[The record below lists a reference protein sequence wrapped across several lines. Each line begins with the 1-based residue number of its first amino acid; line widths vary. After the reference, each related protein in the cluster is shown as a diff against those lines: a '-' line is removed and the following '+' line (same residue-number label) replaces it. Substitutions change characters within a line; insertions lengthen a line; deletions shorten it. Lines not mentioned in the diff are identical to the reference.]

1 MTTTK
6 EPKAQAASLPT
17 AALAYKFVTFENLM
31 ATDSILP
38 GVVASQFSS
47 WRPNLDIG
55 WYYLGQGAEMKYG
68 RSPTGIIVHA
78 LEPDALRDVVGW
90 ERIWEAP
97 GVVPG
102 AYYALW
108 RGVPPNRD
116 YVVVGGIFSNN
127 KDWAEPDSEQT
138 RGIMAIRRD
147 LLVMDGTFEI
157 WNDRDAGLIPPSLL
171 QQALVWKTTGQTGAS
186 PSALILVN
194 SYSAPPRD
202 ISFSLNRSKT
212 LLIESATP
220 QYQNLLPCSY
230 C

>member
-1 MTTTK
+1 MN
-6 EPKAQAASLPT
+6 EPKAQAESLPT
-17 AALAYKFVTFENLM
+17 AALAYKFATFENLM

-47 WRPNLDIG
+47 WRSNLDIG
-55 WYYLGQGAEMKYG
+55 WYYLGQGAEMNFG

-157 WNDRDAGLIPPSLL
+157 WNDRDAGIFPPSLL
-171 QQALVWKTTGQTGAS
+171 QQASVWKTTGQTGAS
-186 PSALILVN
+186 PSALIPVS

-202 ISFSLNRSKT
+202 ISFSLDRSKT
-212 LLIESATP
+212 LLIESSTP
-220 QYQNLLPCSY
+220 QYQNLLPCS
-230 C
+230 